1 MAEKRDYYEVLG
13 VPRDADDATI
23 KKAYREIAKKCHPDI
38 DPSPEAAEK
47 FKEASEA
54 YSVLSDKQKRAQY
67 DQFGQAAFE
76 NGGNGYSGYSAAD
89 FSDLFSDLFGDFF
102 GGGMGGRTRGANAG
116 PQKGD
121 NVRTAVRI
129 SFMEAVKGTEKELE
143 LNLKDV
149 CLSCHGTGAKAG
161 TSPVTCPKCN
171 GTGQVVYRQQSMFGM
186 VQNIQ
191 VCPDC
196 HGTGKI
202 IREKCPD
209 CRGLGYTVSRKKISV
224 TIPAGIDDGQS
235 IRLRGKGDPGK
246 NGGEWGDLLVQ
257 VSVSPHPVFKRRDY
271 DIYSTVPISFAQ
283 AALGAEIKIP
293 TIDGET
299 EYTVRPGTQTDT
311 QIRLRGEGVPSLRSR
326 NVRGDHYVTLVVQV
340 PTSMNREQKE
350 ALRKYDE
357 LMTGKEPS
365 DSSASRKK
373 RSFKDVFN

>member
-23 KKAYREIAKKCHPDI
+23 KKAYRQIAKKYHPDI
-38 DPSPEAAEK
+38 NPSPEAADI

-54 YSVLSDKQKRAQY
+54 YSVLSDKEKRAQY
-67 DQFGQAAFE
+67 DQYGQAAFE
-76 NGGNGYSGYSAAD
+76 NGGNGFSGYSAAD
-89 FSDLFSDLFGDFF
+89 FSDLFGDLFGDFF
-102 GGGMGGRTRGANAG
+102 GGNAGARSRRPDG

-121 NVRTAVRI
+121 NVRAAVRI
-129 SFMEAVKGTEKELE
+129 TFMEAVKGTEKELE
-143 LNLKDV
+143 LNLKDI
-149 CLSCHGTGAKAG
+149 CTSCHGTGARAG
-161 TSPVTCPKCN
+161 TSPITCPKCN

-186 VQNIQ
+186 MQNIQ

-202 IREKCPD
+202 IQDKCPD
-209 CRGLGYTVSRKKISV
+209 CRGLGYKTSRKKIQI

-283 AALGAEIKIP
+283 AALGAQIKIP

-299 EYTVRPGTQTDT
+299 EYTVKPGTQTDT

-326 NVRGDHYVTLVVQV
+326 TVRGDHYVTLVVQV

-350 ALRKYDE
+350 ALQRYDE
-357 LMTGKEPS
+357 LMTGK
-365 DSSASRKK
+365 ASETPAGRRKK
-373 RSFKDVFN
+373 SLKDIFD